1 MYHHIWL
8 IEGFFGKNYIFT
20 LETLKNINKESL
32 LPFPAWGEGNVYLF
46 FPSHFFLLY
55 PVILNSCFEKR
66 KNIY

>member
-32 LPFPAWGEGNVYLF
+32 LPFPAWGPGNVSLLG
-46 FPSHFFLLY
+46 FPPTFPTLSCY
-55 PVILNSCFEKR
+55 MKINSC
-66 KNIY
+66 